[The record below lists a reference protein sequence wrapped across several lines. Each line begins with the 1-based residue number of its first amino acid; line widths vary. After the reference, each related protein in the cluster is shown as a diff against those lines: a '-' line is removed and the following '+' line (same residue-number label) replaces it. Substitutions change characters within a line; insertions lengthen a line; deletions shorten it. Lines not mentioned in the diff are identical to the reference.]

1 MRKIVRPRMKVDS
14 GARQARHGPKERVE
28 EGQAAD
34 STTESDEPGRYP
46 TYSLPTFLPNLWDT
60 LR

>member
-34 STTESDEPGRYP
+34 STTESDEPGKAPMY
-46 TYSLPTFLPNLWDT
+46 LLKNFIPNFWDT
-60 LR
+60 LS

>member
-1 MRKIVRPRMKVDS
+1 MRPRMKVDS

-34 STTESDEPGRYP
+34 STTESDEPGKAPMY
-46 TYSLPTFLPNLWDT
+46 LLKNFIPNFWDT
-60 LR
+60 LS